1 MRYEVCFKL
10 EKKEITNDYRRKFIS
25 YIKNI
30 LEKYDSKIKDKFY
43 DNNQEKEFSFSVYF
57 QGEKFTDEKIY
68 LKSNDIK
75 LFISIYS
82 LEDSLYFTNAMLGSI
97 HKKYLIA
104 DNQMEVIKIRSLQ
117 EKKITKEEVIFKTM
131 SSIAI
136 REKLTDKKSWY
147 HDFDEKGLK
156 VLKKNLINNLSDKF
170 PEKYLK
176 EINIYPYEIKRTVVK
191 NYGIRFP
198 VSLGVFKMEGNKE
211 ILNYLYK
218 TGIGSKTSSGFGM
231 VDILS

>member
-10 EKKEITNDYRRKFIS
+10 QKKEIVNDYRRKFIS

-30 LEKYDSKIKDKFY
+30 LEKYDNDIKDKFY
-43 DNNQEKEFSFSVYF
+43 KTNHEKDFSFSVYF
-57 QGEKFTDEKIY
+57 KAEKFTDEKIY

-82 LEDSLYFTNAMLGSI
+82 LEDALYFTNAMLGSI

-104 DNQMEVIKIRSLQ
+104 DNEMEVIRIRPLP
-117 EKKITKEEVIFKTM
+117 EKEINKEEVIFKTM

-156 VLKKNLINNLSDKF
+156 VLKKNLVNNLSDKF
-170 PEKYLK
+170 PTKYLE
-176 EINIYPYEIKRTVVK
+176 EINIYPYEMKRTVVK
-191 NYGIRFP
+191 NYGIKFP
-198 VSLGVFKMEGNKE
+198 VSMGVFKVEGNKK

-218 TGIGSKTSSGFGM
+218 AGIGSKSSAGFGM

>member
-10 EKKEITNDYRRKFIS
+10 QKKEITNDYRRKFIS

-30 LEKYDSKIKDKFY
+30 LEKYDNDIKDKFY
-43 DNNQEKEFSFSVYF
+43 DNNHEKEFSFSVYF
-57 QGEKFTDEKIY
+57 QGDKFTDEKIY

-82 LEDSLYFTNAMLGSI
+82 LEDALYFTNAMLGSI

-104 DNQMEVIKIRSLQ
+104 DNEMEVIRIRPLQ
-117 EKKITKEEVIFKTM
+117 EKEINKEEVIFKTM

-156 VLKKNLINNLSDKF
+156 VLKKNLINNLSHKF

-176 EINIYPYEIKRTVVK
+176 EINIYPYEMKRTVVK

-218 TGIGSKTSSGFGM
+218 TGIGSKTSAGFGM